1 MLAMLCS
8 LTGVWAQNQLTVY
21 DGTITNPKIPAFI
34 YYFDDFTRSQFV
46 IPAAD
51 LTPMNGG
58 TISSIKFYTNSSNAY
73 TTVSTVDVYLKEVS
87 YTTMTAFEPTSSAT
101 RVYQGTLAVVAADG
115 GGELTINLTN
125 SFTYHGGNLL
135 ISIENTTDEGYTS
148 INFYGQTVT
157 GAAWSANNGTSLE
170 GVTGDVQNFIP
181 KTTFTYTGGSPVY
194 NKPTGLSVSGL
205 MATAATV
212 SWTAPEGSPTGYAY
226 QYKKASESGWSTLT
240 TVTATSVSLSG
251 LTASTAYNFRVK
263 AKYGSN
269 ESEFVAINFTTTTV
283 PVAVGNSWS
292 DNFEGSSCG
301 WTLLNGEL
309 TNTWNW
315 GTAVSN
321 GGTHALYISQ
331 DGGVT
336 NTYASGSS
344 TIAYAAK
351 VFEFDDGEYEF
362 SYDWKANGEGSWDYL
377 RVALVPTSVVLT
389 AGTTPSNFSASK
401 LPDGWVA
408 LDGGGKLNLS
418 TDWKSKSVAVNVSEG
433 YYCLVFAWVND
444 GNVGNNPPAAIDN
457 VSIRRVTC
465 SADVAGLNVNN
476 ITTTSATLAWT
487 GGASQWQVA
496 YSTYGDFADAT
507 QTIVSS
513 ASYTITGLTPATHY
527 YARVRAYCGGSEY
540 GSWSNVL
547 EFNTDCNA
555 ITVYPWSENF
565 DDDAIGTLPVCWTRI
580 NTSTS
585 SNYSSYPK
593 VYNRGSNCLC
603 FSSVYSSSTNYDP
616 QPQYAVLPVM
626 ENLSGKVIMFNAQG
640 GNTSS
645 TFKIGMMTDPN
656 DVSTFTLI
664 AEQALTTSYPD
675 VPFEYALTG
684 TGNYVVIMID
694 AANSSRTSNTVYIDD
709 ITIEEVSSLLKPT
722 NLKATLTPGNG
733 TVATLSWTENGTAT
747 NWVLEYGTASDFSG
761 ATSVNVSGTPT
772 KNLTGL
778 TPETTYYARVKATQG
793 GDESSWSK
801 TVTFTPTNEYLIL
814 VNDGTDTNNIV
825 PIYGTWVDNYSKS
838 QFIIPAAD
846 LAAMQYGTIT
856 KLTFYATNENV
867 SWGAAEFEVYMTEVP
882 ETTFSSATLLVWSG
896 MEKVMNA
903 GTLAISGNKMVITLD
918 APYQYLGG
926 NLLIGINQ
934 TTSGTYKQCAW
945 QGVNSDKNVALG
957 GYGTS
962 IGIQKFLPKTTIYFT
977 PGTAPSVLKPTNL
990 AVNYIGG
997 TTATVS
1003 WTSTEP
1009 AFDIDVNGTVTQNVT
1024 NPYTLTG
1031 LYLGTTYEV
1040 KVRAKNSN
1048 GVSDWTNPV
1057 SFNTD
1062 LCMPEDQCLIN
1073 ITLTDSYNDGWS
1085 GNKLEV
1091 RDASTNMLLGSFT
1104 LTSGGS
1110 GDFSLNVC
1118 NGREINFVYVASG
1131 SFSTENGWIITD
1143 INDDIIAQ
1151 REGCNSGCTPAPG
1164 IIATYTVNCTV
1175 TPYRIPSNLTAS
1187 EIGPKS
1193 VKLSWTENSNPP
1205 ATAWIVAY
1213 KKDSDTD
1220 FTEVNAATNPF
1231 VLTGLTSETEYTVK
1245 VRPVTDDSSV
1255 KWSSKISFTT
1265 NTATPAPTDLAVS
1278 HVGPTSATVSWSS
1291 FSNANELR
1299 YVANPNYANQG
1310 YVTNPGA
1317 MANGA
1322 DASWTQGSQSLWG
1335 AGANYSNDSFVADD
1349 FTIYSETTL
1358 KEIEVY
1364 AYQTGSTTSS
1374 TFTGLYA
1381 QIYDGNPA
1389 DGGNIVWGDDN
1400 NIMSSTSFTNCYRGS
1415 NDTPTETTRPI
1426 MAITASG
1433 LDINLAPG
1441 NYWLVYSLTGSSSSG
1456 PWAVPFSKPSVGNTG
1471 EGLQYSNSAWT
1482 DLSDS
1487 GSGTPYGCAMK
1498 LTFNEDIESLPWT
1511 TITDINADE
1520 YNLTGLNPETFYL
1533 VQVRSNYGSDGVS
1546 NWKTLDFTT
1555 LEMNPVPTDVE
1566 ADLMANSAEL
1576 TWTGYGESYN
1586 VRYRTAPGV
1595 AENIFFEGF
1604 ENGIPAT
1611 WTTIDAD
1618 GDGNNWL
1625 ALSDIP
1631 ATYAGYASLDLSNWA
1646 HNGNN
1651 AASSPSYV
1659 NNVGSFDSDQYLIS
1673 PKLNLQGTLRFYA
1686 ASEYND
1692 KDSYEVLLST
1702 TGTDAADFTVTLQA
1716 MKEAPF
1722 GSWKEVNIDLSA
1734 YAGLQG
1740 YIAIRHKSSDK
1751 YFLVIDDFGIYNAI
1765 PAGPWSTL
1773 PTSDATFTLT
1783 GLASN
1788 TIYDYQI
1795 QSVSGGSTS
1804 EWTDIQSFALLNL
1817 PSDADNT
1824 GLILNST
1831 GRLAHVTF
1839 TGNTLYKDATYNTM
1853 CLPID
1858 LNVEEEPFADAT
1870 IRILDNSESS
1880 YDTATKTLTVTFKA
1894 FTGAVIPAGTPFI
1907 VKWATGSNITN
1918 PFFANVIVGTSAK
1931 SAVFTDGE
1939 FVGSYIPVTL
1949 SDKSMYFG
1957 SDKPQ
1962 AWPSNY
1968 TVNAFKAH
1976 IIPDDGNVERIII
1989 NFGDGTQI
1997 SVSSILGDTN
2007 GDANVTIS
2015 DAVGVANY
2023 ILGKTSAGFNILNA
2037 NINGDVDGGGKPRIT
2052 ITDAVGIVNLILNK

>member
-1 MLAMLCS
+1 MKRKTNLRPRAALLLLAMLCS
-8 LTGVWAQNQLTVY
+8 FTGAWAQTLFSEDFEEITSLTDAGWTT
-21 DGTITNPKIPAFI
+21 DGPGTWTIGTGDYSSGTGAGQGTKNALIKHT
-34 YYFDDFTRSQFV
+34 TRGNATKL
-46 IPAAD
+46 I
-51 LTPMNGG
+51 TPEIN
-58 TISSIKFYTNSSNAY
+58 
-73 TTVSTVDVYLKEVS
+73 L
-87 YTTMTAFEPTSSAT
+87 SSAT
-101 RVYQGTLAVVAADG
+101 SAGLSFMHIQRDWGGDKDELKVYYRTSSTGEWTLLEDYTAAIA
-115 GGELTINLTN
+115 TW
-125 SFTYHGGNLL
+125 
-135 ISIENTTDEGYTS
+135 TTDEILLPNLSSTYQIAFEMIDGYG
-148 INFYGQTVT
+148 YGV
-157 GAAWSANNGTSLE
+157 GID
-170 GVTGDVQNFIP
+170 DVKIV
-181 KTTFTYTGGSPVY
+181 KGLYA
-194 NKPTGLSVSGL
+194 KPTGLTVSGL
-205 MATAATV
+205 MATTATV
-212 SWTAPEGSPTGYAY
+212 SWTAPAGSPTGYAY
-226 QYKKASESGWSTLT
+226 QYKKASETGWSTLT
-240 TVTATSVSLSG
+240 TVTATSVLLSG
-251 LTASTAYNFRVK
+251 LTANTVYNFRVK

-269 ESEFVAINFTTTTV
+269 ESDFTDINFSTTTV

-301 WTLLNGEL
+301 WTLFNGEL

-315 GTAVSN
+315 GTVVSN
-321 GGTHALYISQ
+321 GGTHAIYISN

-336 NTYASGSS
+336 NAYDKSSS
-344 TIAYAAK
+344 TMAYATK
-351 VFEFDDGEYEF
+351 VFVFDEGKYEF
-362 SYDWKANGEGSWDYL
+362 SYDWKAKGEGTYDYL

-389 AGTTPSNFSASK
+389 AGTTPSNFSSSK

-408 LDGGGKLNLS
+408 LDGGGQLNLS
-418 TDWKSKSVAVNVSEG
+418 ADWKSKSVAVNVSEG
-433 YYCLVFAWVND
+433 YYYLVFAWKND
-444 GNVGNNPPAAIDN
+444 GSMGTDPPAAIDN
-457 VSIRRVTC
+457 VNIRRVTC

-547 EFNTDCNA
+547 EFNTDCSV

-565 DDDAIGTLPVCWTRI
+565 DDDATGTLPVCWSRI

-585 SNYSSYPK
+585 SLYSSYPR
-593 VYNRGSNCLC
+593 VYNYESNCLL
-603 FSSVYSSSTNYDP
+603 FSSVYSTSNNYDP
-616 QPQYAVLPVM
+616 KPQYAILPVM
-626 ENLSGKVIMFNAQG
+626 ENLSGKVIRFNAKG
-640 GNTSS
+640 ANTSS

-656 DVSTFTLI
+656 DASTFTQI
-664 AEQALTTSYPD
+664 AEQALTTSYPN

-684 TGNYVVIMID
+684 TGNYVAIMID
-694 AANSSRTSNTVYIDD
+694 AANSSRSDNTLYIDD
-709 ITIEEVSSLLKPT
+709 IIITEAPYAPT

-733 TVATLSWTENGTAT
+733 TLATLSWTENGTAT

-778 TPETTYYARVKATQG
+778 TPETTYYARVKVTKG
-793 GDESSWSK
+793 GDESSWSN
-801 TVTFTPTNEYLIL
+801 TVTFTPTNDYSVL
-814 VNDGTDTNNIV
+814 VNDGTNKNGYV
-825 PIYGTWVDNYSKS
+825 PIYGYYCDKYSMS

-856 KLTFYATNENV
+856 NLTFYATNDNI
-867 SWGAAEFEVYMTEVP
+867 SWGAAEFEVYMTEVS
-882 ETTFSSATLLVWSG
+882 ETTFSSTTLLDWSG

-934 TTSGTYKQCAW
+934 TTSGTYASCSW
-945 QGVNSDKNVALG
+945 QGVSSSENVALG
-957 GYGTS
+957 GYGIDVNNGS
-962 IGIQKFLPKTTIYFT
+962 NVGIQKFLPKTTINFT

-990 AVNYIGG
+990 TVNYTGG

-1031 LYLGTTYEV
+1031 LYLGTTYTV
-1040 KVRAKNSN
+1040 RVRAKNIN
-1048 GVSDWTNPV
+1048 GVSDWSSPV

-1131 SFSTENGWIITD
+1131 NFSTENGWIITD

-1151 REGCNSGCTPAPG
+1151 REGCNNGCTPDPG

-1175 TPYRIPSNLTAS
+1175 TPYKIPSNLTAS

-1255 KWSSKISFTT
+1255 KWSAEMTFTT

-1322 DASWTQGSQSLWG
+1322 DASWIQGSQSVWG
-1335 AGANYSNDSFVADD
+1335 PSAMYSSNTFVADD
-1349 FTIYSETTL
+1349 FTIYSPTTL

-1381 QIYDGNPA
+1381 LIIEGDPYDDA
-1389 DGGNIVWGDDN
+1389 NIVWGDLDN
-1400 NIMSSTSFTNCYRGS
+1400 NIMSGTSFTNCYRGS
-1415 NDTPTETTRPI
+1415 NGATTETTRPI

-1441 NYWLVYSLTGSSSSG
+1441 NYWLVYSLTGSGSSG

-1471 EGLQYSNSAWT
+1471 EGLQYSNSAWS

-1546 NWKTLDFTT
+1546 NWTTLDFTT
-1555 LEMNPVPTDVE
+1555 LETNPVPTDVE
-1566 ADLMANSAEL
+1566 ADLMANSAAL
-1576 TWTGYGESYN
+1576 TWTGYGDSYN

-1631 ATYAGYASLDLSNWA
+1631 ATYASYASLDLSNWA

-1651 AASSPSYV
+1651 AASSPSFV

-1692 KDSYEVLLST
+1692 EDSYEVLLST

-1722 GSWKEVNIDLSA
+1722 GSWEEVNIDLSA
-1734 YAGLQG
+1734 YAGQQG
-1740 YIAIRHKSSDK
+1740 YIAIRHNSSDK

-1773 PTSDATFTLT
+1773 PTSDAAFTLT

-1788 TIYDYQI
+1788 TVYDYQI
-1795 QSVSGGSTS
+1795 QSVSVGLSS

-1831 GRLAHVTF
+1831 GRQAHVTF
-1839 TGNTLYKDATYNTM
+1839 TGNTLYKDAAYNTM

-1858 LNVEEEPFADAT
+1858 LNVEEEPFTDAT
-1870 IRILDNSESS
+1870 IKILDSSASS

-1894 FTGAVIPAGTPFI
+1894 FTGDVIPAGTPFI

-1918 PFFANVIVGTSAK
+1918 PYFANVIVGTSAK
-1931 SAVFTDGE
+1931 SVVFTDGE
-1939 FVGSYIPVTL
+1939 FAGSYKPVTL
-1949 SDKSMYFG
+1949 SDKAMYFG

-1962 AWPSNY
+1962 AWPSTNT

-1976 IIPDDGNVERIII
+1976 IIPDDGDVERIII

-2007 GDANVTIS
+2007 GDADVTIS

-2037 NINGDVDGGGKPRIT
+2037 NVNGDVDGGGKPKIT
-2052 ITDAVGIVNLILNK
+2052 ISDAVGIVNMILNK

>member
-21 DGTITNPKIPAFI
+21 DGTITNPKIPAYI

-87 YTTMTAFEPTSSAT
+87 YTTMTAFESTSSAT
-101 RVYQGTLAVVAADG
+101 HVYQGTLAIVTADG

-135 ISIENTTDEGYTS
+135 ISIENTTDEGYKS

-157 GAAWSANNGTSLE
+157 GAAWSANDGTSLE
-170 GVTGDVQNFIP
+170 GITGSVQNFIP
-181 KTTFTYTGGSPVY
+181 KTTFTYTGGSAVY

-205 MATAATV
+205 MATAATM
-212 SWTAPEGSPTGYAY
+212 SWTAPAGSPTGYAY

-301 WTLLNGEL
+301 WTLFNGEL

-315 GTAVSN
+315 GTAVNN

-389 AGTTPSNFSASK
+389 AGTTPSGFNSGT
-401 LPDGWVA
+401 LPTNWVA

-465 SADVAGLNVNN
+465 SADAAGLNVNN

-675 VPFEYALTG
+675 DPFEFALTG

-694 AANSSRTSNTVYIDD
+694 AANSSRTNNTVYIDD
-709 ITIEEVSSLLKPT
+709 ITIEEAPSLLMPT

-801 TVTFTPTNEYLIL
+801 TVSFTPTNDYSVL
-814 VNDGTDTNNIV
+814 VNDGTATNNYV
-825 PIYGTWVDNYSKS
+825 PIYGYFCDYSLVSS
-838 QFIIPAAD
+838 QFIIPAND
-846 LAAMQYGTIT
+846 LAAMQYGTINN
-856 KLTFYATNENV
+856 LIFYT
-867 SWGAAEFEVYMTEVP
+867 SQSDIDWGVAEFEVYMTEVP
-882 ETTFSSATLLVWSG
+882 ETTFSSATLLDWNG

-903 GTLAISGNKMVITLD
+903 GTLAVSGNKMVVTLD
-918 APYQYLGG
+918 APYQYMGG
-926 NLLIGINQ
+926 NLMIGFKQ
-934 TTSGTYKQCAW
+934 TVKGSE
-945 QGVNSDKNVALG
+945 
-957 GYGTS
+957 GTS
-962 IGIQKFLPKTTIYFT
+962 TWYGVSTENSETPAIGGASSVSAIHFKPKTTINYT

-990 AVNYIGG
+990 AVNYTGG
-997 TTATVS
+997 KTAEVS
-1003 WTSTEP
+1003 WTSTESG
-1009 AFDIDVNGTVTQNVT
+1009 FDIDVNGTVTQNVT

-1031 LYLGTTYEV
+1031 LDLSTTYEV
-1040 KVRAKNSN
+1040 KVRAKNSS

-1057 SFNTD
+1057 SFKTDDCENPTVVNYNLADSYGDGWNGNKIQIVDNEGVVIDEVTIESGASAIGILRLCGDYLEFVWYKGSYPGECSWTFTDVNGNVLFSGQGDTSMQTGDILYAIDNSPCPRPTD
-1062 LCMPEDQCLIN
+1062 LA
-1073 ITLTDSYNDGWS
+1073 
-1085 GNKLEV
+1085 V
-1091 RDASTNMLLGSFT
+1091 
-1104 LTSGGS
+1104 
-1110 GDFSLNVC
+1110 
-1118 NGREINFVYVASG
+1118 
-1131 SFSTENGWIITD
+1131 
-1143 INDDIIAQ
+1143 
-1151 REGCNSGCTPAPG
+1151 
-1164 IIATYTVNCTV
+1164 
-1175 TPYRIPSNLTAS
+1175 S
-1187 EIGPKS
+1187 EIGPRS
-1193 VKLSWTENSNPP
+1193 AKLSWTENGTANKWKICFIDGGDNTTEVVTANSNP
-1205 ATAWIVAY
+1205 
-1213 KKDSDTD
+1213 
-1220 FTEVNAATNPF
+1220 FT
-1231 VLTGLTSETEYTVK
+1231 LTGLTPETDYTVRIIA
-1245 VRPVTDDSSV
+1245 VNGSDESALSER
-1255 KWSSKISFTT
+1255 ISFTT
-1265 NTATPAPTDLAVS
+1265 AIATPAPTDLAVT
-1278 HVGPTSATVSWSS
+1278 HVGPTNATVSWSS
-1291 FSNANELR
+1291 LSSSNELR

-1322 DASWTQGSQSLWG
+1322 DASWIQGSQTVWG
-1335 AGANYSNDSFVADD
+1335 PGANYSSDTFVADD
-1349 FTIYSETTL
+1349 FTIYSPTTL

-1381 QIYDGNPA
+1381 LIYEGDPYDDA
-1389 DGGNIVWGDDN
+1389 NIVWGDWDN

-1471 EGLQYSNSAWT
+1471 EGLQYSNSAWS

-1576 TWTGYGESYN
+1576 TWTGYGDSYN

-1595 AENIFFEGF
+1595 AESIFFEGF

-1631 ATYAGYASLDLSNWA
+1631 ATYASYASLDLSNWA

-1651 AASSPSYV
+1651 AASSPSFV

-1673 PKLNLQGTLRFYA
+1673 PILNLQGTLRFYA

-1722 GSWKEVNIDLSA
+1722 GSWEEVNIDLSA
-1734 YAGLQG
+1734 YAGQQG

-1804 EWTDIQSFALLNL
+1804 EWIDIQSFALLNL

-1870 IRILDNSESS
+1870 IRILDDSESS

-1894 FTGAVIPAGTPFI
+1894 FTGDVIPAGTPFI

-1939 FVGSYIPVTL
+1939 FVGSYKPVTL

-1997 SVSSILGDTN
+1997 GVSSILGDTN
-2007 GDANVTIS
+2007 GDADVTIS

-2037 NINGDVDGGGKPRIT
+2037 NINGDVDGSGKPRIT

>member
-8 LTGVWAQNQLTVY
+8 FTGAWAQTLFSEDFEEITSLTDAGWTT
-21 DGTITNPKIPAFI
+21 DGPGTWTIGTGDYSSGTGAGQGTKNALIKHTTSGNATKLI
-34 YYFDDFTRSQFV
+34 
-46 IPAAD
+46 
-51 LTPMNGG
+51 TPEIN
-58 TISSIKFYTNSSNAY
+58 
-73 TTVSTVDVYLKEVS
+73 L
-87 YTTMTAFEPTSSAT
+87 SSAT
-101 RVYQGTLAVVAADG
+101 SAGLSFMHIQRDWSGDKDELKVYYRTSSTGEWTLLEDYTAAIA
-115 GGELTINLTN
+115 TW
-125 SFTYHGGNLL
+125 
-135 ISIENTTDEGYTS
+135 TTDEILLPNLSSTYQIAFEMIDGYG
-148 INFYGQTVT
+148 YGV
-157 GAAWSANNGTSLE
+157 GID
-170 GVTGDVQNFIP
+170 DVKIV
-181 KTTFTYTGGSPVY
+181 KGLYA
-194 NKPTGLSVSGL
+194 KPTGLTVSGL
-205 MATAATV
+205 MATTATV
-212 SWTAPEGSPTGYAY
+212 SWTAPAGSPTGYAY
-226 QYKKASESGWSTLT
+226 QYKKASETGWSTLT

-251 LTASTAYNFRVK
+251 LTANTVYNFRVK

-292 DNFEGSSCG
+292 DDFEGSSCG
-301 WTLLNGEL
+301 WSLLNGEL

-315 GTAVSN
+315 GTAVNN
-321 GGTHALYISQ
+321 GGTHALYISN

-336 NTYASGSS
+336 NAYDSGSS
-344 TIAYAAK
+344 TIAYATK
-351 VFEFDDGEYEF
+351 VFVFDEGEYEF
-362 SYDWKANGEGSWDYL
+362 SYDWKAKGEGTYDYL

-389 AGTTPSNFSASK
+389 AGTTPSGFNSGT
-401 LPDGWVA
+401 LPTNWVA

-444 GNVGNNPPAAIDN
+444 GNVVNNPPAAIDN
-457 VSIRRVTC
+457 VNIRRVTC

-476 ITTTSATLAWT
+476 IATTSASLSWT
-487 GGASQWQVA
+487 AGDASQWQVA
-496 YSTYGDFADAT
+496 YSTYGDLADAT

-540 GSWSNVL
+540 GSWSDVL
-547 EFNTDCNA
+547 EFNTDCNV
-555 ITVYPWSENF
+555 ITAYPWSENF
-565 DDDAIGTLPVCWTRI
+565 DDDATGTLPVCWTRI
-580 NTSTS
+580 NTCTNSGYS
-585 SNYSSYPK
+585 SNPR
-593 VYNRGSNCLC
+593 VYNDGSNCLL
-603 FSSVYSSSTNYDP
+603 FSSAYSSSTNYDP
-616 QPQYAVLPVM
+616 KPQYAVLPVM
-626 ENLSGKVIMFNAQG
+626 ENLSGKVIRFNAKG

-645 TFKIGMMTDPN
+645 TFKIGMMTNPN

-675 VPFEYALTG
+675 DPFEFALTG
-684 TGNYVVIMID
+684 TGNYVAIMID
-694 AANSSRTSNTVYIDD
+694 AANSSRTNNTVYIDD
-709 ITIEEVSSLLKPT
+709 ITIEEASSLLKPT

-733 TVATLSWTENGTAT
+733 TLATLSWTENGTAT

-761 ATSVNVSGTPT
+761 ATSVNVSGSPT

-778 TPETTYYARVKATQG
+778 TPETTYYARVKATKG

-801 TVTFTPTNEYLIL
+801 TVTFTPTNEYSVL
-814 VNDGTDTNNIV
+814 VNDGTATNNYV
-825 PIYGTWVDNYSKS
+825 PIYGYFCDYSLVSS
-838 QFIIPAAD
+838 QFIIPAND
-846 LAAMQYGTIT
+846 LAAMQYGTINN
-856 KLTFYATNENV
+856 LIFYT
-867 SWGAAEFEVYMTEVP
+867 SQSDIDWGVAEFEVYMTEVP
-882 ETTFSSATLLVWSG
+882 ETTFSSATLLDWNG

-903 GTLAISGNKMVITLD
+903 GTLAVSGNKMVVTLD
-918 APYQYLGG
+918 APYQYMGG
-926 NLLIGINQ
+926 NLMIGFKQ
-934 TTSGTYKQCAW
+934 TVKGSE
-945 QGVNSDKNVALG
+945 
-957 GYGTS
+957 GTS
-962 IGIQKFLPKTTIYFT
+962 TWYGVSTENSETPAIGGASSVSAIHFKPKTTINYT

-990 AVNYIGG
+990 AVNYTGG
-997 TTATVS
+997 KTAEVS
-1003 WTSTEP
+1003 WTSTESG
-1009 AFDIDVNGTVTQNVT
+1009 FDIDVNGTVTQNVT

-1031 LYLGTTYEV
+1031 LDLSTTYEV
-1040 KVRAKNSN
+1040 KVRAKNSS

-1057 SFNTD
+1057 SFKTDDCENPTVVNYNLADSYGDGWNGNKIQIVDNEGVVIDEVTIESGASAIGILRLCGDYLEFVWYKGSYPGECSWTFTDVNGNVLFSGQGDTSMQTGDILYAIDNSPCPRPTD
-1062 LCMPEDQCLIN
+1062 LA
-1073 ITLTDSYNDGWS
+1073 
-1085 GNKLEV
+1085 V
-1091 RDASTNMLLGSFT
+1091 
-1104 LTSGGS
+1104 
-1110 GDFSLNVC
+1110 
-1118 NGREINFVYVASG
+1118 
-1131 SFSTENGWIITD
+1131 
-1143 INDDIIAQ
+1143 
-1151 REGCNSGCTPAPG
+1151 
-1164 IIATYTVNCTV
+1164 
-1175 TPYRIPSNLTAS
+1175 S
-1187 EIGPKS
+1187 EIGPRS
-1193 VKLSWTENSNPP
+1193 AKLSWTENGTANKWKICFIDGGDNTTEVVTANSNP
-1205 ATAWIVAY
+1205 
-1213 KKDSDTD
+1213 
-1220 FTEVNAATNPF
+1220 FT
-1231 VLTGLTSETEYTVK
+1231 LTGLTPETDYTVRIIA
-1245 VRPVTDDSSV
+1245 VNGSDESALSER
-1255 KWSSKISFTT
+1255 ISFTT
-1265 NTATPAPTDLAVS
+1265 DTATPDPTDLAVS

-1322 DASWTQGSQSLWG
+1322 DASWIQGSQTVWG
-1335 AGANYSNDSFVADD
+1335 SSAMYSSDTFVADD
-1349 FTIYSETTL
+1349 FTIYSATTL

-1381 QIYDGNPA
+1381 LIYEGDPYDDA
-1389 DGGNIVWGDDN
+1389 NIVWGDWDN

-1415 NDTPTETTRPI
+1415 NGTTTETTRPI

-1441 NYWLVYSLTGSSSSG
+1441 NYWLVYSLTGSGSSG

-1471 EGLQYSNSAWT
+1471 EGLQYSNSEWS

-1576 TWTGYGESYN
+1576 TWTGYGDSYN

-1631 ATYAGYASLDLSNWA
+1631 ATYASYASLDLSNWA

-1651 AASSPSYV
+1651 AASSPSFV

-1673 PKLNLQGTLRFYA
+1673 PILNLQGTLRFYV

-1692 KDSYEVLLST
+1692 EDSYEVLLST

-1722 GSWKEVNIDLSA
+1722 GSWEEVNIDLSA
-1734 YAGLQG
+1734 YAGQQG

-1870 IRILDNSESS
+1870 IRILDDSESS

-1894 FTGAVIPAGTPFI
+1894 FTGDVIPAGTPFI

-1939 FVGSYIPVTL
+1939 FAGSYKPVTL

-1997 SVSSILGDTN
+1997 GVSSILGDTN
-2007 GDANVTIS
+2007 GDADVTIS

-2037 NINGDVDGGGKPRIT
+2037 NINGDVDGSGKPRIT